1 MWHSTA
7 RSKGLAPLAA
17 APVCV
22 MLPASSPQPDR
33 PAAPTPL
40 WHLAGAGALLAAYA
54 LASHWLML
62 HAAQKPWAVAA
73 LFGPLLFA
81 VAAGGLQRRHAPTL
95 AFCAALLG
103 VLVLVV
109 QRGGVDDM
117 NRMYVLQH
125 AGIHAALAWLFAS
138 TLRAGGTPLITALA
152 QSVHREFTPAM
163 RRYTGQL
170 TQAWALYFVA
180 MIALSFSIYALAPW
194 PWWSLF
200 CNVLT
205 PIAVGVFFVGE
216 HILRYHWHPDFERLS
231 MRGAM
236 QAWRNSRESR

>member
-1 MWHSTA
+1 
-7 RSKGLAPLAA
+7 
-17 APVCV
+17 
-22 MLPASSPQPDR
+22 MLPASSPSPER
-33 PAAPTPL
+33 PAALTPL
-40 WHLAGAGALLAAYA
+40 WHLAAAGALLAAYA
-54 LASHWLML
+54 LVSHWLMVN
-62 HAAQKPWAVAA
+62 AAQQPWAVAV
-73 LFGPLLFA
+73 LFGPLLLA
-81 VAAGGLQRRHAPTL
+81 VAGGGVQRRHAPTL
-95 AFCAALLG
+95 LFCGALL
-103 VLVLVV
+103 LVLLVVV

-152 QSVHREFTPAM
+152 QSVHQVFTPAM

-170 TQAWALYFVA
+170 TRAWALYFVA
-180 MIALSFSIYALAPW
+180 MIGLSFAIYALAPW

-205 PIAVGVFFVGE
+205 PLAVGVFFVGE
-216 HILRYHWHPDFERLS
+216 HILRYRWHPEFERLS

-236 QAWRNSRESR
+236 QAWQARR